1 MAEVGLKEFTIV
13 EVGIVGNSLSLS
25 PLALVVTPVRALSLI
40 ISGTAKDGSD
50 VLGNVS
56 WGAEVSLWNQGKTVA
71 NNTYFDYGKL
81 FESNFCHPPTTED
94 WQVDAPV
101 CLNRTDDQSC
111 AAEGCVWSTGKSLIN
126 AQGGFCQLEYVSQN
140 ATDYMWCSQF

>member
-40 ISGTAKDGSD
+40 ISGTVKNGSD

-56 WGAEVSLWNQGKTVA
+56 WGTEVSLWNQLNTISEGTVGWA
-71 NNTYFDYGKL
+71 FRFRGIGWA
-81 FESNFCHPPTTED
+81 F
-94 WQVDAPV
+94 VPV
-101 CLNRTDDQSC
+101 VVSHVGSSLWM
-111 AAEGCVWSTGKSLIN
+111 AELISEERSHVKWSLWDNPFTL
-126 AQGGFCQLEYVSQN
+126 
-140 ATDYMWCSQF
+140 